1 MRSHYK
7 IRNTLKNLSFY
18 TEEINNTKFLSELP
32 FFPKTTKIL
41 GNYQFQPKRRLILL
55 KWLFMDV
62 WLEHYKKK
70 T

>member
-18 TEEINNTKFLSELP
+18 TEETNNTKFLSELP

-41 GNYQFQPKRRLILL
+41 SNYQLQLKRRLILL
-55 KWLFMDV
+55 K
-62 WLEHYKKK
+62 
-70 T
+70 